1 MPIDARLSREII
13 ADELDKLRLRI
24 IQNMQN
30 AGAVAT
36 GNTIRSLQVVT
47 EDDGVALK
55 SMQRMPFGVLETGRS
70 GGGPAHVPQ
79 PVVHGVPV
87 GFAAIIYKWMQAKGI
102 HASNVKKPKNPW
114 IVATHVDQEKADRSL
129 SFAIATS
136 IMNNG
141 TLLFQ
146 NGGRDTIYSREI
158 PKTVARIREQLTRLV
173 SAEVVEQIKL
183 NLQTL
188 NQ

>member
-1 MPIDARLSREII
+1 MPFDARLSREII
-13 ADELDKLRLRI
+13 ADELDELRLRI

-36 GNTIRSLQVVT
+36 GNTIRSLRVVT

-70 GGGPAHVPQ
+70 GGGPTHVPK

-102 HASNVKKPKNPW
+102 HASDVRKPPSSRF
-114 IVATHVDQEKADRSL
+114 VAMRNAQEKADRSL

-146 NGGRDTIYSREI
+146 NGG
-158 PKTVARIREQLTRLV
+158 
-173 SAEVVEQIKL
+173 
-183 NLQTL
+183 
-188 NQ
+188 

>member
-1 MPIDARLSREII
+1 MPFDARLSREII
-13 ADELDKLRLRI
+13 ADELDELRLRI

-47 EDDGVALK
+47 EGDGVALK
-55 SMQRMPFGVLETGRS
+55 SMQRMPFGVLETGRKP
-70 GGGPAHVPQ
+70 GNVPGMKN
-79 PVVHGVPV
+79 GVPV
-87 GFAAIIYKWMQAKGI
+87 GFAAIIYRWMKAKGI
-102 HASNVKKPKNPW
+102 HATDVKKPKNPW
-114 IVATHVDQEKADRSL
+114 KMTAYDAQEKADRSL

-136 IMNNG
+136 IMRNG

-158 PKTVARIREQLTRLV
+158 PKTVERIKEQLTRLV